1 MGWYTVTKRIKGHA
15 YLYRQRTYRLG
26 GRVHTESQY
35 IGPASAG
42 SRSSGGSAN
51 NSAASTSNN
60 EQKPYEPSTVDDD
73 FVNEPLAPRVWK
85 NITDEQSVAPDEAF
99 KSPRRRP
106 VYSLDSPIASL
117 RPGGT
122 LKLKLPIK
130 DAHFNSVVL
139 RHEDIRVLKR
149 MESMGIDTKNV
160 PAIHITK
167 GARVGGRRSLLSGT
181 YLVSFPRSGGNRTLF
196 KRQFRRTLA
205 ERWLHELESQDP
217 FAFDHLRTEMDAGY
231 RATKHALTGYLINT
245 NVRGRWLLTLQVLW
259 TRQMPEW
266 LRQHVKPVS
275 LGLVDHGPSLGWR
288 DDATALMAE
297 VMQRGYHATVKKYE
311 AERRKATWFSQVE
324 WRAYKKMGVRDI
336 VLGRRRAQFKKAMRL
351 QHRERALRAMEQ
363 KLSALRP
370 LFPEDKPKR
379 RRAKKKVVSTSSR
392 KK

>member
-1 MGWYTVTKRIKGHA
+1 MLLPRARCIQPITHSKRVNSPRTSHRNRRYTAVNTTSRNDSWVGTPSPNVLKDMRISIVSA
-15 YLYRQRTYRLG
+15 PIDLA

-266 LRQHVKPVS
+266 LRQH
-275 LGLVDHGPSLGWR
+275 G
-288 DDATALMAE
+288 
-297 VMQRGYHATVKKYE
+297 E
-311 AERRKATWFSQVE
+311 A
-324 WRAYKKMGVRDI
+324 
-336 VLGRRRAQFKKAMRL
+336 
-351 QHRERALRAMEQ
+351 
-363 KLSALRP
+363 P
-370 LFPEDKPKR
+370 
-379 RRAKKKVVSTSSR
+379 
-392 KK
+392 